1 MILDKRV
8 IILLVL
14 NFIKSIFIV
23 LFLVIQVIF
32 ELIKLINY
40 ITLD

>member
-1 MILDKRV
+1 MILDKRF

-14 NFIKSIFIV
+14 NFVKSIFII
-23 LFLVIQVIF
+23 LFLVIQAIF
-32 ELIKLINY
+32 KLIKLINY